1 MQKGFDKRI
10 KVIIVIAMA
19 ALFVWFLILSP
30 MIQFHNNEKMFED
43 AARRYYELNS
53 DQLPTGERVKTLSLS
68 TLYKK
73 SYLKE
78 DFHVPYSSK
87 LCSISDSWVKVR
99 KENNEYRYYVY
110 LDCGFL
116 TSRID
121 HRGPQIR
128 LVGKNEIT
136 VNLGEKFK
144 DPGVSSVVDDTDGTM
159 DLSEVTVKSNVD
171 VDRAGTY
178 EITYTAF
185 DSFKNKSVVTRK
197 VNVVKVLSGLVKN
210 DLHGKDNYTGDPTN
224 NYVRLSNMDFRIY
237 GIDKN
242 ENVILVADEDVA
254 NVNFTKIEK
263 WLDEVYL
270 KHFTEEARN
279 LLVESEF
286 CNSSIGTNKTDTVQC
301 DSYTKKRYAYVP
313 SIIDINKVFEDNRNF
328 MKPHTISWTGNK
340 RNSHEAYVTRDVFYE
355 DAYGQNY
362 LSINSSYNYG
372 VRPKIVV
379 KGDSLVIGGTG
390 TRENPYTFG
399 ETTKAKGGSNLNTR
413 YSGEYIFISGVLWR
427 IVDVEKD
434 GTVKVVTVDTLGTLS
449 DRPMTYTNPE
459 EALLTYN
466 PKDKENYAYYINNRS
481 SKFIDTSF
489 FVARDIDVPIYKD
502 KIVYGEEEKTVTY
515 RVKISP
521 PNMYDMFSAQEFG
534 RTNHSHSYWLLNST
548 SSTNRYCGVIT
559 DIGVPLNESIGQY
572 DAYGVRAVAY
582 IRKGAVISN
591 GSGTYESPY
600 KLK

>member
-10 KVIIVIAMA
+10 KIIIVIAMA

-30 MIQFHNNEKMFED
+30 MIQFRNNEKQFEN
-43 AARRYYELNS
+43 AARRYFDLNS
-53 DQLPTGERVKTLSLS
+53 DQLPTGERVKTLSLN

-87 LCSISDSWVKVR
+87 LCSITDSWVKVR
-99 KENNEYRYYVY
+99 RENNEYRYYVY

-116 TSRID
+116 TSRVD

-128 LVGKNEIT
+128 LNGKDEIT
-136 VNLGEKFK
+136 INLGEKFE
-144 DPGVSSVVDDTDGTM
+144 DPGVSSVVDDTDGEM
-159 DLSEVTVKSNVD
+159 ELSSVTIKSD
-171 VDRAGTY
+171 VNENRAGTY

-185 DSFKNKSVVTRK
+185 DGFRNKTVVTRK
-197 VNVVKVLSGLVKN
+197 VNVVKVLSGIVKN
-210 DLHGKDNYTGDPTN
+210 DLGARENYTGDPTN

-237 GIDKN
+237 GIDSN
-242 ENVILVADEDVA
+242 DNVILVADEDVA

-270 KHFTEEARN
+270 KHFTEEAKN

-286 CNSSIGTNKTDTVQC
+286 CNASIGAKNTDTVQC
-301 DSYTKKRYAYVP
+301 NSYTKKRYAYVP
-313 SIIDINKVFEDNRNF
+313 SIIDINRAKEENKNF
-328 MKPHTISWTGNK
+328 MKPHTISWTGNA
-340 RNSHEAYVTRDVFYE
+340 RNGHEAYVTRDIFYE
-355 DAYGQNY
+355 DAYGKSF
-362 LSINSSYNYG
+362 LSIDSSYNYG
-372 VRPKIVV
+372 VRPKIVI
-379 KGDSLVIGGTG
+379 KGDVLVINGDG

-413 YSGEYIFISGVLWR
+413 YSGEYITISGVLWR
-427 IVDVEKD
+427 IIEVEKD
-434 GTVKVVTVDTLGTLS
+434 GTVKVISVDTLGTLS
-449 DRPMTYTNPE
+449 DRPLTYTNPE

-466 PKDKENYAYYINNRS
+466 PKDKENYGYYINNRS
-481 SKFIDTSF
+481 SKYIDTSF
-489 FVARDIDVPIYKD
+489 FVAREVDAPVYKD
-502 KIVYGEEEKTVTY
+502 KIVYGEEKKVNTY
-515 RVKISP
+515 KVKISP

-534 RTNHSHSYWLLNST
+534 RTNHSHSYWLINST
-548 SSTNRYCGVIT
+548 DSTNRYCGVIT

-572 DAYGVRAVAY
+572 DFYGVRAVAF
-582 IRKGAVISN
+582 IRKGTIISS